1 LNVKPD
7 DIRLYKAKGCEAC
20 GGSGYRGRT
29 GIHELLIGT
38 TAMKKLIYEN
48 APIASILAQAKK
60 DKMRTLIQ
68 DGVYKIIKGDTDYQ
82 QLMKVVSG

>member
-1 LNVKPD
+1 
-7 DIRLYKAKGCEAC
+7 
-20 GGSGYRGRT
+20 
-29 GIHELLIGT
+29 LLIGT

-82 QLMKVVSG
+82 QLMKVASG